1 MKKIFIILL
10 VFLVV
15 LLIACNTSKEKIGES
30 SKQNQEIQESG
41 VGEESKEEI
50 VTESEG
56 TEGNN
61 LEEQIPKKEET
72 KPAGLCY
79 NPYFPVKPNTI
90 WTYKVHCPGGDVYEY
105 TSSFTAI
112 TEKSFVE
119 KLKFSEFSIDVNWLC
134 SNDGLIQGDYSEPV
148 FGGENESVEIT
159 LESYEGVTLP
169 SYDQWVVGYKWD
181 AKRKEEI
188 TITVESEEGTLDRD
202 IIIANEIVSIEPV
215 TVPSGTYTDAIKI
228 NSKQTINAGTKIQ
241 NSPRSFSG
249 VLDISSWYVEG
260 IGLVKKVTKS
270 SECGTT
276 LVELLSVEQE
286 EI

>member
-30 SKQNQEIQESG
+30 SKQNQAIQESG
-41 VGEESKEEI
+41 VGGESKEEI
-50 VTESEG
+50 ATESEE

-61 LEEQIPKKEET
+61 LEEQISKKEESE
-72 KPAGLCY
+72 PVGLCY
-79 NPYFPVKPNTI
+79 NPYFPVRPNTI

-105 TSSFTAI
+105 TSSFSAI

-119 KLKFSEFSIDVNWLC
+119 KLISSEFSIDVNWLC
-134 SNDGLIQGDYSEPV
+134 NNDGLIQSDYSELA
-148 FGGENESVEIT
+148 FEGESEGFEIT
-159 LESYEGVTLP
+159 TESYEGVILP
-169 SYDQWVVGYKWD
+169 SYDQWAVGHKWD
-181 AKRKEEI
+181 TKYKVEAAL
-188 TITVESEEGTLDRD
+188 TVESEEMTFDGD

-228 NSKQTINAGTKIQ
+228 NSKKTINQETKIEG
-241 NSPRSFSG
+241 SSMSFSG
-249 VLDISSWYVEG
+249 TLDISSWYVEG
-260 IGLVKKVTKS
+260 IGLVKKVSK

-276 LVELLSVEQE
+276 LVELLSVE
-286 EI
+286 

>member
-10 VFLVV
+10 VFLVA
-15 LLIACNTSKEKIGES
+15 LLIACNNSKEKIGEP

-41 VGEESKEEI
+41 VGKESKEEI

-72 KPAGLCY
+72 KTAGLCY
-79 NPYFPVKPNTI
+79 NPYFPVKPDTI
-90 WTYKVHCPGGDVYEY
+90 WKYKVHCPGGDVYEY
-105 TSSFTAI
+105 TSSFSGI

-119 KLKFSEFSIDVNWLC
+119 KLISSKFSFNVNWLC
-134 SNDGLIQGDYSEPV
+134 SNDGLIQNDYSELP
-148 FGGENESVEIT
+148 FEGEFEDFEIAT
-159 LESYEGVTLP
+159 ENCEGVILP
-169 SYDQWVVGYKWD
+169 SYDQWVVGHKWD
-181 AKRKEEI
+181 TKYKVKI
-188 TITVESEEGTLDRD
+188 TFTVESEKMAFDGDV
-202 IIIANEIVSIEPV
+202 IIANEIASIEPV

-228 NSKQTINAGTKIQ
+228 NSKKTINQETKIEG
-241 NSPRSFSG
+241 SSMSFSA
-249 VLDISSWYVEG
+249 VSDISSWYVEG
-260 IGLVKKVTKS
+260 IGLVKKVSK